1 MPPFLQ
7 FVIRR
12 FLVIPVSLVIITMVL
27 YGGVML
33 TPPEAR
39 ASLYFPPRMNPN
51 MTEEQFRRF
60 EAEIIQRYHLRDPFL
75 VQYGYWARSLLDG
88 SWGYSPS
95 LRMDVLPALLRR
107 TPATLELTF
116 YSLLLFIPLG
126 LASGVAAGW
135 KPYQLGDNLFRSAAF
150 LSMTVPPFILAL
162 FFLSIFYIR
171 LDWFAPDRIDYV
183 FGYEISKESYNALT
197 GFITID
203 ALLNGRMDI
212 FVDALR
218 HLAMPVLT
226 LSLYNWAV
234 LGRITRATIIEQRNK
249 EFITSARARGL
260 PERRVL
266 WKHAFRSVLAPS
278 LTGIGIS
285 AATIM
290 TGAFIVEIIYTMHGV
305 SEVLATSLEGVA
317 DAPAALGFAVYSVI
331 MVLLFMFL
339 IDILQAVLDPR
350 IREEVLKS

>member
-1 MPPFLQ
+1 MPPFVQ

-12 FLVIPVSLVIITMVL
+12 FLVIPVSLIIITMVL

-51 MTEEQFRRF
+51 MTEEQFRRL
-60 EAEIIQRYHLRDPFL
+60 EEEIIQRYHLRDPYII
-75 VQYGYWARSLLDG
+75 QYGYWVRSLFDG
-88 SWGYSPS
+88 TWGYSPTM
-95 LRMDVLPALLRR
+95 RMEVLPALLRR
-107 TPATLELTF
+107 TPATLELTL
-116 YSLLLFIPLG
+116 YSLLIFIPLG
-126 LASGVAAGW
+126 LVSGVAAGW
-135 KPYQLGDNLFRSAAF
+135 KPHQMGDNLFRSAAF

-162 FFLSIFYIR
+162 IFLSFFYVR
-171 LDWFAPDRIDYV
+171 LGWFAPDRIGYV
-183 FGYEISKESYNALT
+183 FGYEISQETYNALT

-226 LSLYNWAV
+226 LSLYNWAI

-278 LTGIGIS
+278 LTSIGLS

-290 TGAFIVEIIYTMHGV
+290 TGAFIVEIIYNMHGV
-305 SEVLATSLEGVA
+305 SEVLATSMEGSA
-317 DAPAALGFAVYSVI
+317 DAAAALGFAVYGVI
-331 MVLLFMFL
+331 MVLVLMFI
-339 IDILQAVLDPR
+339 IDVLQAVLDPR